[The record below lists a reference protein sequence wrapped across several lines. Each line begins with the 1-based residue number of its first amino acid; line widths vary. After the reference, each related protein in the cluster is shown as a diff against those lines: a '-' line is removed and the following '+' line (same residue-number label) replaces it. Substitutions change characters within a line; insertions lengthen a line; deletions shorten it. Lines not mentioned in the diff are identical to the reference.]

1 MPEALAR
8 SHNDHVLSRPARR
21 SQRGG
26 RPSFAQAIARR
37 ILSRP
42 SRTIAGAVLAAVMTG
57 IVVNAMLLQHSHRL
71 ALVPPPPPMKTPDV
85 VTPAAPPA
93 SATSASAAGE
103 ISPAPAVPP
112 TRPADLGALIES
124 TSGSPHGGDPIRD
137 LLRSDS
143 GGKDGDAKKLT
154 IAAQSALIKLG
165 FTIKADGVVG
175 ASTQQAIQQFERQHN
190 LTPSGEITPKL
201 VKQLNVAAN
210 ASAH

>member
-1 MPEALAR
+1 
-8 SHNDHVLSRPARR
+8 
-21 SQRGG
+21 
-26 RPSFAQAIARR
+26 
-37 ILSRP
+37 
-42 SRTIAGAVLAAVMTG
+42 
-57 IVVNAMLLQHSHRL
+57 
-71 ALVPPPPPMKTPDV
+71 
-85 VTPAAPPA
+85 
-93 SATSASAAGE
+93 
-103 ISPAPAVPP
+103 VPP